1 MSRPVP
7 NAPLELERR
16 KALTRR
22 VQVGAYYRNAETVA
36 EIVKVYELGHVML
49 RDVGSGEWIG
59 CGIDGFR
66 AEWWLVKGPAGRE
79 AA

>member
-1 MSRPVP
+1 VRPVP

-22 VQVGAYYRNAETVA
+22 VQVESYYSNGKDVCEV
-36 EIVKVYELGHVML
+36 VKVYELGHVMV
-49 RDVGSGEWIG
+49 RCVRTGEWTG
-59 CGIDGFR
+59 WGIDGFR
-66 AEWWLVKGPAGRE
+66 AEWWLVKGPAEKE